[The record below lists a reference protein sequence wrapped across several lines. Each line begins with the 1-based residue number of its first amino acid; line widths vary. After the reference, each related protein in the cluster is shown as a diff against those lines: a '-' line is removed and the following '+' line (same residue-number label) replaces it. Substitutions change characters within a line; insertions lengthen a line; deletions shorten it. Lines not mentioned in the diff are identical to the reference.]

1 MERYPR
7 PVCYRANQSPAP
19 TDTELG
25 FQRILGDLIGTRF
38 QQFPP
43 TPSRPTNRV
52 VKTSSASNNVRNRLR
67 EQSALITSVSGP
79 IVFDLYII
87 LLPFDARKGI
97 DYDGSP
103 DSPHASIRVPSITKL
118 ESYGRKL
125 RRSWKYPFQLS
136 RMEPIKIS
144 KGDERKEFLRG

>member
-43 TPSRPTNRV
+43 TPSRPTDRV

-67 EQSALITSVSGP
+67 EQSASVITSVSGP

-87 LLPFDARKGI
+87 LLPFERESTMMDRPTLLTRRYAFLP
-97 DYDGSP
+97 SP
-103 DSPHASIRVPSITKL
+103 
-118 ESYGRKL
+118 
-125 RRSWKYPFQLS
+125 SWKVTEESCDDRGNIPSSFRGWS
-136 RMEPIKIS
+136 RLK
-144 KGDERKEFLRG
+144 

>member
-43 TPSRPTNRV
+43 TPSRP
-52 VKTSSASNNVRNRLR
+52 SSASNNVRNRLR